1 MATDA
6 EEQEQKPIKKEQA
19 NANNNAQKPKPDSTV
34 ILERK
39 KAPNRLV
46 VGANFRFLSLSRDL
60 SDWIFF
66 SACWSALRHFP
77 IGVLFLSFSA
87 NMEGT
92 D

>member
-66 SACWSALRHFP
+66 SLVGALFA
-77 IGVLFLSFSA
+77 ISLNFVINMLSY
-87 NMEGT
+87 
-92 D
+92 

>member
-46 VGANFRFLSLSRDL
+46 VGANFRFLSLCREIS
-60 SDWIFF
+60 
-66 SACWSALRHFP
+66 P
-77 IGVLFLSFSA
+77 IGSSFRSLERSSPFSDRCSFS
-87 NMEGT
+87 
-92 D
+92 